1 MANSP
6 EMVLLCSSAWEEIVP
21 YIEEEHA
28 CQALARRVKLQ
39 LGLSMRID
47 VDAFETETR
56 LFFFSPL
63 LSKTICR
70 WFLVQF

>member
-21 YIEEEHA
+21 YIEVEHA

-39 LGLSMRID
+39 LLSKRIE
-47 VDAFETETR
+47 VDAFETEMR
-56 LFFFSPL
+56 
-63 LSKTICR
+63 
-70 WFLVQF
+70 

>member
-39 LGLSMRID
+39 LGLPMRID
-47 VDAFETETR
+47 VD
-56 LFFFSPL
+56 L
-63 LSKTICR
+63 LKR
-70 WFLVQF
+70 R